1 MSINVAMISS
11 WHVHAPDYAKRIAA
25 DDRFRITAVYD
36 ERPDK
41 GKKWA
46 EELGCSFY
54 QDYDELLKN
63 DDIQAVCVNS
73 PTNLHP
79 EIMIKAAKAK
89 KHIFTEKVL
98 ALTASEAESIRNA
111 VNESGIIFAI
121 SYFQRCH
128 ANLLK
133 AKELISDGAI
143 GKLTYM
149 RVRNVHSGSIRN
161 WLPDHFYNAEQCGGG
176 AMIDLGAHPM
186 YLLQWFMG
194 DPVKVSSVFTNVTPR
209 PVEDNAVSVL
219 EFADGA
225 IGVSETGF
233 VSVANPYTV
242 EFSGTEGFILCE
254 GNNKITLRTEKGFS
268 VMEGN
273 ALPAAP
279 KQPLEQWLD
288 AVANGTEICR
298 DFGIDEAVRLSR
310 LMEAA
315 YRSHS
320 EGAKAI
326 Y

>member
-1 MSINVAMISS
+1 MAINVAMISS
-11 WHVHAPDYAKRIAA
+11 WHVHAPGYAKRIAA
-25 DDRFRITAVYD
+25 DDRFKITAVYD
-36 ERPDK
+36 ERVES

-46 EELGCSFY
+46 DELGCKFY
-54 QDYDELLKN
+54 DDYDELLKN
-63 DDIQAVCVNS
+63 SEIDAVCINS

-79 EIMIKAAKAK
+79 MIIIKAAKAK

-98 ALTASEAESIRNA
+98 ALTAREAEEIRNA
-111 VNESGIIFAI
+111 VNQSGVIFAI
-121 SYFQRCH
+121 SYFQRCF
-128 ANLLK
+128 ANLIK
-133 AKELISDGAI
+133 AKQLIAEGAI
-143 GKLTYM
+143 GKVGYM

-194 DPVKVSSVFTNVTPR
+194 DPVKVSSVFTNLTPR

-233 VSVANPYTV
+233 VSIANPYTV
-242 EFSGTEGFILCE
+242 EFSGTEGYIMCE
-254 GNNKITLRTEKGFS
+254 DSEKLTLRTEKKYT
-268 VMEGN
+268 VMEGED
-273 ALPAAP
+273 LPEAP

-288 AVANGTEICR
+288 AVANGTQICH
-298 DFGIDEAVRLSR
+298 DFGIDEAVRLSK

-315 YRSHS
+315 YNSHKTN
-320 EGAKAI
+320 AKAI